1 MVSTVW
7 LSPYS
12 QTPTSGQFH
21 ICFETL
27 SMAGK
32 KHYLS
37 GVQKKLRAFSFTI
50 CLCNLDFLGRII
62 NTNSFPQIKG
72 LDRIAGIYRCRHR
85 FHVLCQQFSM
95 VNCFSLTHRTFSKRK
110 KIVFKKSC
118 DTSTTV
124 SYLYAVSVLLSQ
136 GEKSYI
142 RRCSSLNH
150 PFTLTL
156 PL

>member
-21 ICFETL
+21 ICFETI

-32 KHYLS
+32 KYYLS

-95 VNCFSLTHRTFSKRK
+95 VNCFFFNPSDIFQTQENRVK
-110 KIVFKKSC
+110 KIMRHIDDRVIPVC
-118 DTSTTV
+118 CQRTSF
-124 SYLYAVSVLLSQ
+124 A
-136 GEKSYI
+136 
-142 RRCSSLNH
+142 R
-150 PFTLTL
+150 
-156 PL
+156 